1 MVCTRDEL
9 QLLLN
14 NRPIKSKMVE
24 VEKSA
29 MEIVKTT
36 KALRAITEEETI
48 ELAEY
53 LGVSKE
59 DFQGPFYLES
69 CLKCNF
75 CTRQISFIDIV
86 KAATEKH
93 SKDLMAQVLC
103 GKKGYWVTV
112 KGKDDSLGVKCIKC
126 GTDVANNLYHYVN
139 SQYAYA

>member
-1 MVCTRDEL
+1 ME
-9 QLLLN
+9 
-14 NRPIKSKMVE
+14 SKR
-24 VEKSA
+24 KHA
-29 MEIVKTT
+29 KIGNMEIVNTT
-36 KALRAITEEETI
+36 RSLRAITEEETT

-59 DFQGPFYLES
+59 NFQGPFYLES
-69 CLKCNF
+69 YLKCSF
-75 CTRQISFIDIV
+75 CERQISFIDIV

-112 KGKDDSLGVKCIKC
+112 KGKDDSLGVKCIRC
-126 GTDVANNLYHYVN
+126 GSNVTNELYHYVN